1 VGSDAAAD
9 LQQTVNLVR
18 QLKPGSDAVLRVCRA
33 GKEQDITVKVGV
45 APFLFFDS

>member
-1 VGSDAAAD
+1 
-9 LQQTVNLVR
+9 VR
-18 QLKPGSDAVLRVCRA
+18 RA